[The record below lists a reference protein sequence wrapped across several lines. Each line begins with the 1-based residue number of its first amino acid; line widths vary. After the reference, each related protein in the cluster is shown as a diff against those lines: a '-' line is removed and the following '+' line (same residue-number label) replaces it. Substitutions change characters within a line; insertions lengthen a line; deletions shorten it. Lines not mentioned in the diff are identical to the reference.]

1 MKRSHGFT
9 LLELLVTIAVF
20 AILLTIA
27 LPGFS
32 RWLPSYRLKGAARD
46 VFSNLQLAKMTAIK
60 ERAECAV
67 VFDNTAGCYQIIL
80 GGTGAD
86 ADRAYG
92 TGGNDVVVKTVTFSD
107 YGSGVS
113 YGVGAGTAISGS
125 SNLIGSFVVFNPR
138 GFINASTG
146 GYVYLKNN
154 RNACFAPGV
163 SVSGSILL
171 RKWTG
176 SQWR

>member
-9 LLELLVTIAVF
+9 LLELLVTMAVL

-46 VFSNLQLAKMTAIK
+46 VFSNLQLARMTAIK

-67 VFDNTAGCYQIIL
+67 VFDTTAAHYQIIL

-92 TGGNDVVVKTVTFSD
+92 TGGNDVVVKTVTFSE
-107 YGSGVS
+107 YGSGVN
-113 YGVGAGTAISGS
+113 YGVGVSTAISGS
-125 SNLIGSFVVFNPR
+125 TNLNGSAVVFNPR
-138 GFINASTG
+138 GFINASSG
-146 GYVYLKNN
+146 GYIYLQNN
-154 RNACFAPGV
+154 RDACFATGV
-163 SVSGSILL
+163 STSGSILL